1 MRYSPRQP
9 TLGRYGQ
16 VRIDTREPPRCRC
29 DPVSRAACVGL
40 VFRADDGVRLTQSV
54 QAGAA
59 GQSGGPVQPS
69 QASQAGAAGS
79 QALDLG

>member
-16 VRIDTREPPRCRC
+16 VRIDTREPPRYWC
-29 DPVSRAACVGL
+29 DPVGRAACVGL
-40 VFRADDGVRLTQSV
+40 LFSADDGARLVRP
-54 QAGAA
+54 A
-59 GQSGGPVQPS
+59 
-69 QASQAGAAGS
+69 QAGAAGS

>member
-16 VRIDTREPPRCRC
+16 VRIDTREPPRYRC

-40 VFRADDGVRLTQSV
+40 VFRADDGARLVRLV
-54 QAGAA
+54 QVRPAKAC
-59 GQSGGPVQPS
+59 
-69 QASQAGAAGS
+69 
-79 QALDLG
+79 ALAKVKPLDAV

>member
-16 VRIDTREPPRCRC
+16 VRIDTREPPRYRC

-40 VFRADDGVRLTQSV
+40 PFSADDGARLTQSV
-54 QAGAA
+54 
-59 GQSGGPVQPS
+59 
-69 QASQAGAAGS
+69 QAGAAGS

>member
-16 VRIDTREPPRCRC
+16 VRIDTREPPRYRC
-29 DPVSRAACVGL
+29 DPVSRAACVGF
-40 VFRADDGVRLTQSV
+40 VFRADDGARLTQSV
-54 QAGAA
+54 QASAA
-59 GQSGGPVQPS
+59 GQSGGPVQHRQP
-69 QASQAGAAGS
+69 SQAGAAGS